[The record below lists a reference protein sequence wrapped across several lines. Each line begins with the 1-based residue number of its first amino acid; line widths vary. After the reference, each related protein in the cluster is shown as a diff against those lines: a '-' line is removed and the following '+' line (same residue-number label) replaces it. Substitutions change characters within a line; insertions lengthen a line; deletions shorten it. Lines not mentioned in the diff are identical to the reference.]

1 MANLKGLAGG
11 ILGNMTMH
19 DQDES
24 GATYHYYGYLNGDGK
39 IIIMRAKTDD
49 TEYRYYLSA
58 EREDGSVN
66 YPQIWAAR
74 AAKTYRQ
81 ITQL

>member
-1 MANLKGLAGG
+1 MANLKGLLGG
-11 ILGNMTMH
+11 IFGDMTIH
-19 DQDES
+19 NQDES
-24 GATYHYYGYLNGDGK
+24 GATYHYYGYLSGDGK

-58 EREDGSVN
+58 ESDTVN
-66 YPQIWAAR
+66 YPGEWAAR

>member
-1 MANLKGLAGG
+1 MANLKGLMGG
-11 ILGNMTMH
+11 ITGDMTIH

-24 GATYHYYGYLNGDGK
+24 GGTYHYYGYLSGDGK
-39 IIIMRAKTDD
+39 IIIMRVKTDD

-58 EREDGSVN
+58 EKEDGSVN
-66 YPQIWAAR
+66 YPGEWAAR